1 MKVKVTVDLSSGL
14 ERVPSFNLVVGA
26 KDTVASLK
34 ERVATV
40 SLVPFPDQ
48 VLSLENQA
56 LPDDAL
62 LVGCGVE
69 DGSSLVLSAKPSID
83 TFLRQLEE
91 LLSSREMSKDELC
104 LLYCYK
110 HGVSVSQV
118 LKALG
123 LRHLED
129 LLSRG
134 KSSIQVSSG
143 RWRLGTEAR
152 REPKGDLADLGA
164 VNQSSENQRYVDLHN
179 SICSRAF
186 NSKASR
192 ALVELVEDLQQILP
206 LHIHQAVKGGSMGKG
221 TATSAGFKRPDA
233 EVVFFLHAANP
244 ETLLREKWLPPLLK
258 ASADI
263 LKSKYQVELMEDS
276 LRLHSLP
283 TLRVTLRFA
292 PAMSLIQTKALAKSP
307 SSWRLFQCSF
317 VEQRV
322 HFVAK
327 QPGSVKMTIRLLKW
341 WRDQQEWSA
350 PLYEPSDEILEL
362 IAIHS
367 AQSKPVDQQQ
377 AIARVMAL
385 LSNFDEVSV
394 LWSNFYTKAEIW
406 APLLHQ
412 KPLLMDPVISCVNHA
427 DPKVFDSRE
436 LMRHARSFNFFR

>member
-317 VEQRV
+317 LPQWNSEC
-322 HFVAK
+322 
-327 QPGSVKMTIRLLKW
+327 ILW
-341 WRDQQEWSA
+341 
-350 PLYEPSDEILEL
+350 PSSQG
-362 IAIHS
+362 A
-367 AQSKPVDQQQ
+367 
-377 AIARVMAL
+377 
-385 LSNFDEVSV
+385 
-394 LWSNFYTKAEIW
+394 
-406 APLLHQ
+406 
-412 KPLLMDPVISCVNHA
+412 
-427 DPKVFDSRE
+427 SR
-436 LMRHARSFNFFR
+436 

>member
-1 MKVKVTVDLSSGL
+1 MAQNTGTVH
-14 ERVPSFNLVVGA
+14 RQ
-26 KDTVASLK
+26 

-48 VLSLENQA
+48 VLSLDQQA

-62 LVGCGVE
+62 LAGCGVE
-69 DGSSLVLSAKPSID
+69 EGSSLVLSAVPSVD
-83 TFLRQLEE
+83 ALLRQLEE

-118 LKALG
+118 LKVLG
-123 LRHLED
+123 LRHLEE
-129 LLSRG
+129 LLSLG
-134 KSSIQVSSG
+134 KSSRIQVESS
-143 RWRLGTEAR
+143 RWRLGTDADPR
-152 REPKGDLADLGA
+152 AAMAKGAA
-164 VNQSSENQRYVDLHN
+164 KQISENQRYVDLHS

-186 NSKASR
+186 NSKAAR
-192 ALVELVEDLQQILP
+192 ALVELVEDLEQILP
-206 LHIHQAVKGGSMGKG
+206 LNIHQAVKGGSMGKG
-221 TATSAGFKRPDA
+221 TATSAGPKLPDA
-233 EVVFFLHAANP
+233 EVVFFLHASNP
-244 ETLLREKWLPPLLK
+244 ETLVREKWLPPLLK

-263 LKSKYQVELMEDS
+263 LKTKYQVELMEDS

-292 PAMSLIQTKALAKSP
+292 PAMSLIQTKALAKQNP

-341 WRDQQEWSA
+341 WRDQQDWSA

-362 IAIHS
+362 LLGKHNSDGLNMEAKVYWIDVSLKKIQRANVDGSCIEDVVSDLPSPS
-367 AQSKPVDQQQ
+367 AL
-377 AIARVMAL
+377 AL
-385 LSNFDEVSV
+385 QPATGAASTPRL
-394 LWSNFYTKAEIW
+394 LWSDLQLRRVLQRSAEPGEAEVEVLVEGTPKWKAE
-406 APLLHQ
+406 
-412 KPLLMDPVISCVNHA
+412 DG
-427 DPKVFDSRE
+427 F
-436 LMRHARSFNFFR
+436 